1 MDFWTGAMKEPQAG
15 TIEERENGNDSVE
28 SLSHLL
34 SDFIVSQNFFPVASI
49 WAGLFFRK
57 RENSICLCHFVT
69 RTLIKREKGQKQ
81 QTKK

>member
-34 SDFIVSQNFFPVASI
+34 SDFIVSQNFFRLHRF
-49 WAGLFFRK
+49 GLAFFFRK

-69 RTLIKREKGQKQ
+69 RTLIKQEKGQKQ